1 MEENFDLVTD
11 VNPKKIW
18 EVLSKYNEK
27 EIRSIEMILQDVK
40 GGKIHCTIPWG
51 LVKKWRGAI
60 LEFQMYTMAN
70 FIVFDYKYKEKNG
83 VSRMVLTFSQ
93 RTLVNHV
100 KKPSFPLDAFC
111 LKSYVN
117 LLTVDK
123 LSDSEMFDLIG
134 EVVGKEDPRD
144 LITSKG
150 KETKQLVII
159 LQDLETLS
167 LVVLYILRNNRI
179 NCILFGEL
187 VDHLL
192 LHLEEERAEP
202 LIVVLQYFK
211 ATRWNGKIS
220 VQRNFKIS
228 KVHINPELTEVIQF
242 KSKLSSPAVSNS
254 TRISQVKVSS
264 PNAWSA
270 LDELKHGSVA
280 IKTIE
285 EALNF
290 MEEGPIWILGTI
302 VSINAGKDDWFYK
315 FYRRCPK
322 KVETPLEID
331 MNVASAD
338 THTEHRLLE
347 VTVCDGTGSMS
358 LLLWDRETIQLCE
371 KSADKIICEN
381 GVGEDYYP
389 QLQDNIMDKRVLF
402 KLNVKSGNI
411 KQYDLVYTV
420 IKNFDDE
427 DIIMKNMLESLPNKL
442 AANEDGLSILMTS
455 L

>member
-1 MEENFDLVTD
+1 
-11 VNPKKIW
+11 
-18 EVLSKYNEK
+18 
-27 EIRSIEMILQDVK
+27 
-40 GGKIHCTIPWG
+40 
-51 LVKKWRGAI
+51 
-60 LEFQMYTMAN
+60 MYTMAN

-83 VSRMVLTFSQ
+83 VSRIVLTFSQ

-159 LQDLETLS
+159 LQDLE
-167 LVVLYILRNNRI
+167 NNRI

-290 MEEGPIWILGTI
+290 ME
-302 VSINAGKDDWFYK
+302 V
-315 FYRRCPK
+315 
-322 KVETPLEID
+322 
-331 MNVASAD
+331 
-338 THTEHRLLE
+338 
-347 VTVCDGTGSMS
+347 
-358 LLLWDRETIQLCE
+358 
-371 KSADKIICEN
+371 
-381 GVGEDYYP
+381 
-389 QLQDNIMDKRVLF
+389 
-402 KLNVKSGNI
+402 
-411 KQYDLVYTV
+411 
-420 IKNFDDE
+420 
-427 DIIMKNMLESLPNKL
+427 
-442 AANEDGLSILMTS
+442 
-455 L
+455 